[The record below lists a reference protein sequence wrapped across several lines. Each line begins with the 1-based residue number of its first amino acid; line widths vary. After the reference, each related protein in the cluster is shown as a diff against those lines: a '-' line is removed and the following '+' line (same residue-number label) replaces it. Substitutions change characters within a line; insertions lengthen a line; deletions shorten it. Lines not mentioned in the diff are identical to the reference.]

1 MIHNTVFLEAKLCL
15 WVHTKF
21 ATIINATKFF
31 SFISLSCPQALP
43 SPYLFHSRSSFWVSG
58 TVSVY
63 THHFHEWSYNHL
75 FCGCKFWSPHMASS
89 HSCLV
94 SYGLLFYLTIK
105 LYPIKQMI
113 NLCFSSL
120 LKVLLLSVKIKSQM
134 KFCIFLINNQ
144 MRYTSQNY
152 FKISF
157 FKFSLYI
164 YIYYIQH

>member
-1 MIHNTVFLEAKLCL
+1 MLLNSSVSSAWAVPRLFPPLVCFTAILL
-15 WVHTKF
+15 WVS
-21 ATIINATKFF
+21 A
-31 SFISLSCPQALP
+31 
-43 SPYLFHSRSSFWVSG
+43 

-63 THHFHEWSYNHL
+63 THHFHEWSYGHL
-75 FCGCKFWSPHMASS
+75 FCGCKFWSPHMALS

-113 NLCFSSL
+113 NLSFSSL

-144 MRYTSQNY
+144 MRYIS
-152 FKISF
+152 KIIS
-157 FKFSLYI
+157 K
-164 YIYYIQH
+164 